1 MDEPFAQ
8 SWFLRKH
15 DGGSVF
21 GPLSFE
27 QLALWASLARIA
39 PNDLLS
45 TDQVYWIKAPMLPQ
59 LRMDWLLELTSEHF
73 YGPTTL
79 DAILEFLRLGEINEE
94 TFVINTCN
102 GTRRQLREMPA
113 LLEMAWPTPAKNRL
127 QGESHESEPEL
138 TGISIGPQERIHDLE
153 QSLRKERRALSEAE
167 QRYADLEQK
176 YRELLDR

>member
-15 DGGSVF
+15 EGGSVF

-27 QLALWASLARIA
+27 QLSLWASLARSRPTIA
-39 PNDLLS
+39 LDRSSLL
-45 TDQVYWIKAPMLPQ
+45 IKAPMLPQ

-73 YGPTTL
+73 YGPATL

-113 LLEMAWPTPAKNRL
+113 LLEMAWPTPAKNPL
-127 QGESHESEPEL
+127 QGESHGSEPEL
-138 TGISIGPQERIHDLE
+138 TGISIGPQERIRDLE

-176 YRELLDR
+176 YRELLGR